1 MIGKRTCSFWVV
13 VSVICFFCFS
23 SCVTNKNIA
32 YFPTLKDTT
41 FIINNSNI
49 NPKIQS
55 GDIIMVIVNSPDP
68 KTSLLFNSI
77 NNNSVLGSQATSNIT
92 ATSGLFVERDG
103 SVVMPK
109 VGKLLVA
116 GKTKQQVIDE
126 LQDSLSDYIKD
137 PIVTIRFMNYRVTVL
152 GEVARPGVLYTT
164 NEKMTILEALGQSG
178 DITNFG
184 NRSNLLLIRDSATV
198 SVAHRINI
206 LNNSVFNSPYFN
218 LQPNDVLYVEP
229 LKQKA
234 YATSQAVILIPII
247 SSVLTSILLAYSVF
261 KK

>member
-1 MIGKRTCSFWVV
+1 MIEKKIVSLLVVV
-13 VSVICFFCFS
+13 VSVFCLS

-32 YFPTLKDTT
+32 YFPTLHDTT
-41 FIINNSNI
+41 FLVNNSNL
-49 NPKIQS
+49 NPKIQA
-55 GDIIMVIVNSPDP
+55 GDIIVVIVNSPDP
-68 KTSLLFNSI
+68 KTASLFNAI
-77 NNNSVLGSQATSNIT
+77 NNNSISGIATASSIS
-92 ATSGLFVERDG
+92 ATPGLLVERDG
-103 SVVMPK
+103 SIIIPK
-109 VGKLLVA
+109 VGKLQVA
-116 GKTKQQVIDE
+116 GKTKQEVIVE
-126 LQDSLSDYIKD
+126 LQNLLIDYIKD
-137 PIVTIRFMNYRVTVL
+137 PIVTIRFMNYRITVL
-152 GEVARPGVLYTT
+152 GEVAKPGVLYTT

-184 NRSNLLLIRDSATV
+184 NRKNLLLIRDSANF

-234 YATSQAVILIPII
+234 YSSSQAVILIPII
-247 SSVLTSILLAYSVF
+247 SSVLTSILLIYSLF